1 MAAPIQRIIDWS
13 ILKSSGNLVGTI
25 ASPFYQ
31 YSGADGGWT
40 WACDVDIGKEE
51 VLRNVPV
58 ATNNRDI
65 LYATQGMP
73 VNLTRQGNNKY
84 AITGLSKKTI
94 GNMTI
99 FEVTFSDDSLV
110 ITVSEPVVTGF
121 SIRPLTYEELDTYGD
136 YGTIPYGARGRF
148 NADGSLDYIIRSY

>member
-1 MAAPIQRIIDWS
+1 MSIQRIIDWS
-13 ILKSSGNLVGTI
+13 ILKTTGSMTGVI

-40 WACDVDIGKEE
+40 WACDVDIGQEE

-73 VNLTRQGNNKY
+73 VVLTRQGNNRL
-84 AITGLSKKTI
+84 AITGLSKKLI

-99 FEVTFSDDSLV
+99 FEVTFDDDLISV
-110 ITVSEPVVTGF
+110 ADPVEQGYH
-121 SIRPLTYEELDTYGD
+121 IRLLTYEELDTYGG
-136 YGTIPYGARGRF
+136 YGVVPYGAKGRF
-148 NADGSLDYIIRSY
+148 LADGSLDYIIRSY